1 MDHNENRGTLSPN
14 NDVGEPELCLSSAPC
29 QTESGGT
36 ILLQLF
42 EFKTH
47 LLEAVEE
54 LHIRKDAETRFE
66 DQISK
71 LVLEKQELE
80 WEKEALQHQLERAVN
95 QHSESLTSVKK
106 QFQAQIRN
114 IEEEK
119 GKYQVSAELKDKEIN
134 NLKEE
139 LRSLQ
144 LLKYNLEKKSNELE
158 QKLALQSRSKDSHLN
173 QLGEVE
179 KRFGALS
186 RHCAVVKQ
194 AHEKLE
200 QNVDEAMRL
209 NNKLTS
215 ANKKQEATIVF
226 MTKELDEVNNKL
238 IKVQVMSVRHDRSHS
253 HTAQKQEMQKL
264 LQKLNMETEMNKKLQ
279 VENVAVRAE
288 KQEVMKSLHQTQE
301 LLLSQT
307 QTISRVELELQ
318 TQREQCQALKQ
329 EHEVMRDKRKA
340 AEDKVAQLMES
351 YAASKT
357 SWHKEKK
364 TLLDSTKSE
373 QQDLQSLKEAYHV
386 LYQKH
391 SELSFLAKA
400 QAQHI
405 SELEVSPL
413 NELTSSSHLT
423 SQRKNSDRS
432 EDTGAV
438 TKLVGATGGQ
448 EVLKQQPQSGFKQS
462 LNTSHLFTCS
472 LITSSEIDPAALSDL
487 THTTSSVS
495 DYDQIIG
502 KGCSAASVPNPDHS
516 LITETAGLKNTNDDD
531 ESIGMNEKK
540 CGGKDD
546 EGQQKSNREEE
557 ERSEKEDVNQE
568 RSAEEKR
575 GTVMTQKSG
584 TVDRREDGQGSA
596 EDAGNTRNPESE
608 TRDRG
613 VGQGTEGAKE
623 RGQKLAHTLE
633 TLILTQTT
641 TEKSNTLQV
650 TDFMD
655 TEPSLAVCEPLDCSQ
670 SLCELDAVS
679 SHVTKACG
687 TRREEQSLSFGDSIS
702 HGPDPVFQEQ
712 NLCPGE
718 VQTHLQSQIHHISE
732 KTTRE
737 TPADKSAELSEP
749 LSQAMVC
756 SAQTNS
762 APVITQRAFIVTI
775 QESETT
781 TGQTIE
787 SDKPSDITINVKQS
801 DDVCHKYVSEDSVS
815 AKLTVEPQ
823 TCPQSQ
829 EVSEQESKRLK
840 LLATNDDDDDD
851 SSVKR
856 EHHSNV
862 VTQENC
868 DRDAVQ
874 EPVEE
879 CAVTDVS
886 VDITMDVEDTE
897 PEAESGSV
905 QDDMKKDKT
914 ADMGETKESKSDTDM
929 KLSVAST
936 GPRSSFDLIPV
947 LHQFAQGSEQNKS
960 GSGGSLRHP
969 PSRILMFPRS
979 RQSKVP
985 LVITRAS
992 DLLNASSVS
1001 GNVASST
1008 RHQQGEWKAL
1018 GETFRE
1024 TRAADTENRAAL
1036 TSFPVSAS
1044 SSTVSGQTWLTTPG
1058 CSRAPGSTVAPLSD
1072 CDWETSCSQEREEQQ
1087 SSFRAQIYK
1096 IEQFLIA
1103 ERLRQPKRRKTE

>member
-14 NDVGEPELCLSSAPC
+14 NNVGEPELCLSSAPC

-80 WEKEALQHQLERAVN
+80 WEKEALQHQIERAVN

-186 RHCAVVKQ
+186 RQCAVVKQ

-238 IKVQVMSVRHDRSHS
+238 IKAQVMSVRHDRSHS
-253 HTAQKQEMQKL
+253 HTAEKQEMQKL

-288 KQEVMKSLHQTQE
+288 KQEVMRSLHQTQE

-386 LYQKH
+386 LHQKH

-423 SQRKNSDRS
+423 SQTKNSDSS

-438 TKLVGATGGQ
+438 TKLVEATGGTVCSLSGQ
-448 EVLKQQPQSGFKQS
+448 EVLKQQPQSGSKQS
-462 LNTSHLFTCS
+462 LNASHLFTCS
-472 LITSSEIDPAALSDL
+472 LITSSENDPAAVSDL

-516 LITETAGLKNTNDDD
+516 LITETAGLKNTNDED

-546 EGQQKSNREEE
+546 EGQQKSNRKEQ
-557 ERSEKEDVNQE
+557 ERSEEEDVNQE

-613 VGQGTEGAKE
+613 LGQGTEGAKE
-623 RGQKLAHTLE
+623 RGQKLVHTLE

-687 TRREEQSLSFGDSIS
+687 TQREEQSLSFGDSIS

-718 VQTHLQSQIHHISE
+718 VQTHLQSQIHQISE

-756 SAQTNS
+756 STQTNS

-801 DDVCHKYVSEDSVS
+801 GDVCHKHVSEDSVS

-829 EVSEQESKRLK
+829 EVLEQESKRLK

-851 SSVKR
+851 SSAKR

-886 VDITMDVEDTE
+886 VDITMDAEDT
-897 PEAESGSV
+897 
-905 QDDMKKDKT
+905 
-914 ADMGETKESKSDTDM
+914 GETKESKSDTDM

-979 RQSKVP
+979 KQGKVP

-1001 GNVASST
+1001 GNPASST

-1024 TRAADTENRAAL
+1024 TRAADT
-1036 TSFPVSAS
+1036 V
-1044 SSTVSGQTWLTTPG
+1044 
-1058 CSRAPGSTVAPLSD
+1058 
-1072 CDWETSCSQEREEQQ
+1072 QQ
-1087 SSFRAQIYK
+1087 SSWVNSGPTFRLCLGNFLLSGERGAAIIIQSSDLQNRTVSHRRETPSAQTTK
-1096 IEQFLIA
+1096 D
-1103 ERLRQPKRRKTE
+1103 